1 MPGAGT
7 FTVTKT
13 SPCESSFRR
22 ESVSSR
28 LLGSTTLQLTVLV
41 ADWPSRLAVVTLKL
55 SAPRVEVA
63 IGVPL
68 DADPEHDAI
77 PGPLP
82 VGTSATSG
90 LGATGALA

>member
-1 MPGAGT
+1 M
-7 FTVTKT
+7 
-13 SPCESSFRR
+13 
-22 ESVSSR
+22 
-28 LLGSTTLQLTVLV
+28 
-41 ADWPSRLAVVTLKL
+41 VTLKL